1 MTGNTTVYKP
11 KVVDCAYPCNPTCT
25 KTAVS
30 PDEAKLSTTKVNV
43 FVNDYQNDLFV
54 TYYQFID
61 LQYCMCKNNGSG
73 GSPLHVYRIRY
84 DMMAVQKF

>member
-1 MTGNTTVYKP
+1 VDNQTVEDTFYAWMTGNTTVYKP

-43 FVNDYQNDLFV
+43 FVNDY
-54 TYYQFID
+54 
-61 LQYCMCKNNGSG
+61 
-73 GSPLHVYRIRY
+73 
-84 DMMAVQKF
+84 